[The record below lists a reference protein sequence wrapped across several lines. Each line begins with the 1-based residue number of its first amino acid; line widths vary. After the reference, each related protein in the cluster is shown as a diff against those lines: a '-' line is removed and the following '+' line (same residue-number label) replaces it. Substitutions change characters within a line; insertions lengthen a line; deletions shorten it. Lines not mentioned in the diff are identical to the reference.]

1 MNKQD
6 KFNLDPGLKQIVED
20 YWKEKWQYFSR
31 QQDES
36 DREYVRAFKE
46 ELIDLVAK
54 ATQYQKE
61 QTEKEIDDFL
71 NKGIVSAKG
80 MAVSLAYEKGKSDMK
95 QEMLKSA
102 KQGTAQKDYQL
113 ILDDG
118 TYIDLDP
125 SMSLNPAVKVKEGQR
140 VLVSIITEN

>member
-1 MNKQD
+1 MMNKIE
-6 KFNLDPGLKQIVED
+6 LDPGLKKIVDD

-36 DREYVRAFKE
+36 DREYVTAFKD
-46 ELIDLVAK
+46 ELINLVAK
-54 ATQYQKE
+54 AAQYQKE

-80 MAVSLAYEKGKSDMK
+80 MAVSLAYDKGKSDMK

-102 KQGTAQKDYQL
+102 KPGTAQKDYQL

>member
-1 MNKQD
+1 MDMKTNPNFLTLQNSILNLYQSLYIKS
-6 KFNLDPGLKQIVED
+6 KFPNLN
-20 YWKEKWQYFSR
+20 S
-31 QQDES
+31 
-36 DREYVRAFKE
+36 
-46 ELIDLVAK
+46 
-54 ATQYQKE
+54 
-61 QTEKEIDDFL
+61 
-71 NKGIVSAKG
+71 N
-80 MAVSLAYEKGKSDMK
+80 MK

-102 KQGTAQKDYQL
+102 KPGTAQKEYQL

>member
-1 MNKQD
+1 MKRLDISAESYAKKKAAKEVNPKE
-6 KFNLDPGLKQIVED
+6 FND
-20 YWKEKWQYFSR
+20 YMLHHSFTG
-31 QQDES
+31 
-36 DREYVRAFKE
+36 
-46 ELIDLVAK
+46 IDLVEAFK
-54 ATQYQKE
+54 AGAEWQQKQNQKQY
-61 QTEKEIDDFL
+61 EKECSDFI

-102 KQGTAQKDYQL
+102 KPGTAQKDYQL

-140 VLVSIITEN
+140 LLVSIITEQ